1 MANRPRTS
9 ITDAHLN
16 AFVQPAIHV
25 LATMVGIAAQ
35 AGPPRKH
42 TAITDSEAVTVMIGI
57 KGDYTGTILFR
68 FSERLACRIVKN
80 LISPDREIEE
90 LNSDVQDAL
99 GELANVIVGNAT
111 GHLDALGI
119 QALMTPPI
127 ITVGKNVKFVFPETD
142 ELVVVPLAT
151 QAGEIEMNV
160 AFAMQGSPMTDDT
173 DRGHDR

>member
-1 MANRPRTS
+1 MAGQSRSS
-9 ITDAHLN
+9 ISNAHLN

-25 LATMVGIAAQ
+25 LATMAGISAQ

-42 TAITDSEAVTVMIGI
+42 SAITDAEAVTVMIGI

-68 FSERLACRIVKN
+68 FSERLACRIVKD
-80 LISPDREIEE
+80 LISPDREIEA

-119 QALMTPPI
+119 QAMMTPPI
-127 ITVGKNVKFVFPETD
+127 ITVGKNVKFVFPETN

-151 QAGEIEMNV
+151 PAGEIEMNV
-160 AFAMQGSPMTDDT
+160 AFAMQEQSTGDETE
-173 DRGHDR
+173 RHDPR